1 MHGKTR
7 LYAKTTQND
16 FLKDRTLANNGK
28 KQILIIAFSRL
39 KTANLE
45 YRFLV
50 SHAQ

>member
-7 LYAKTTQND
+7 LYAQTTQND

-28 KQILIIAFSRL
+28 KILIIAFSRL